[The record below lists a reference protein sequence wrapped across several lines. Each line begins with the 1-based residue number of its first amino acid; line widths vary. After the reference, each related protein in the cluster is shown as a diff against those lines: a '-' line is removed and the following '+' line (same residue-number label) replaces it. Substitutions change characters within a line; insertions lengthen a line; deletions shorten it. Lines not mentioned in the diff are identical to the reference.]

1 MEVCPSISIADT
13 VYVKIT
19 YLETAKSSAHEI
31 DEFYGP
37 QKLDKEKQAKIYNR
51 ENTTTRNLIY
61 LC

>member
-37 QKLDKEKQAKIYNR
+37 QKLDKEK
-51 ENTTTRNLIY
+51 
-61 LC
+61 